1 MRKQRN
7 EGKLELTLIDTS
19 FLDISNRSLLNNVPH
34 QEPLDGL
41 VLFHHQHEIKTN
53 QSHIY
58 KMHIRIDTQTCMYVC
73 MYTHTLGQHLP
84 QLEQRMNLT
93 CPRPCLLRPPF
104 RRLKVCRENKKTI
117 IKQKENREQ
126 KDGED
131 SG

>member
-58 KMHIRIDTQTCMYVC
+58 KMHIRTDTQTCMYVC
-73 MYTHTLGQHLP
+73 MYVYAYLRAALAAVRAADELDVSTAVLVATTIP
-84 QLEQRMNLT
+84 ALESLQ
-93 CPRPCLLRPPF
+93 
-104 RRLKVCRENKKTI
+104 
-117 IKQKENREQ
+117 REQ
-126 KDGED
+126 KNDN
-131 SG
+131 